1 MATNAARVM
10 NVAALGLVL
19 ALAGCSS
26 LTVSSDWN
34 REVDFGAYRSFTW
47 LERTG
52 AEPGDQL
59 PEHLDI
65 RLRRVVDDVLTAK
78 GLERAPVMPQAD
90 LLLTYWISVE
100 RELRIDSYAGFGVYG
115 YGYWPGY
122 PGAGVGTGVARVV
135 ADGTLVIDVVDRRTK
150 QLVWTGQVQ
159 GAVENRN
166 PPGDRVEFVA
176 EKLLA
181 SFPPAPAGKK

>member
-1 MATNAARVM
+1 MGMIATRVK
-10 NVAALGLVL
+10 VLAVLGIVV

-26 LTVSSDWN
+26 LEVSNDWN
-34 REVDFGAYRSFTW
+34 REVDFGAYKSFTW

-78 GLERAPVMPQAD
+78 GMQRAPVLPEAD
-90 LLLTYWISVE
+90 LLLTYYVSFD
-100 RELRIDSYAGFGVYG
+100 RELRVDTYAGYGVWG

-122 PGAGVGTGVARVV
+122 TYGPTSVRVV
-135 ADGTLVIDVVDRRTK
+135 HNGTVVIDVVDRRSK

-159 GAVENRN
+159 GAVQNRN
-166 PPGDRVEFVA
+166 PPGDRVQMVA
-176 EKLLA
+176 EKLLEG
-181 SFPPAPAGKK
+181 FPPGTGKQ